1 MNIRVIGKNI
11 NPTESIKAKIESK
24 MEKLQQYLNVDT
36 DIKVTIS
43 VEKEMQTVEV
53 TILPM
58 KSPIIRAED
67 NQKDLYSAIDGV
79 YDKLYKQLR
88 KYKTRTKNRKNNHQ
102 SIRFENIEDYNFD
115 DNIDEKEI
123 HIERVKKFSIKPMSS
138 EEAIL
143 QMELLGHDFY
153 MFRNAETDKI
163 NTVYKRNGLGYG
175 IIEEE

>member
-11 NPTESIKAKIESK
+11 NPTESIKDKIENK

-36 DIKVTIS
+36 DVKVTIS
-43 VEKEMQTVEV
+43 TNKEDQKVEV
-53 TILPM
+53 TVAPI
-58 KSPIIRAED
+58 KGPIIRAED
-67 NQKDLYSAIDGV
+67 SQKDLYTAIDVV

-88 KYKTRTKNRKNNHQ
+88 KYKTRTKNKRHHHQ
-102 SIRFENIEDYNFD
+102 SIRFENIEDFNFD
-115 DNIDEKEI
+115 DIVEEKDI

-153 MFRNAETDKI
+153 MFRNSENDKI
-163 NTVYKRNGLGYG
+163 STVYKRNDLGYG